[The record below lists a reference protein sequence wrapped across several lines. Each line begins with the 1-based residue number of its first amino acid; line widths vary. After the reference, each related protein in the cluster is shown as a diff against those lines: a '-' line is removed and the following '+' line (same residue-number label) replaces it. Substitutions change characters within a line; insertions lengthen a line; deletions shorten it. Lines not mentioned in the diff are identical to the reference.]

1 VHGTWFAPHILSSYM
16 SLSSLMSRHFQFD
29 AEKQEY
35 ISMPASDAIEF
46 LACCNVQI
54 SKVMRGLILMYD
66 TAIVRS
72 R

>member
-1 VHGTWFAPHILSSYM
+1 
-16 SLSSLMSRHFQFD
+16 MSRHFQFD